1 MDSAW
6 GERCVSGDRVSL
18 NRPTVFRFQ
27 SEDVAVCD
35 QSVGSRSSRHA
46 TTRARPMNPEGPRC
60 RSHKL
65 LEANADAK
73 SNRLLRLT
81 PDDGDHLTVGEIE
94 AVTQLEVMTFV
105 NHALPLTLTSKQC
118 VESC

>member
-46 TTRARPMNPEGPRC
+46 TTRARPMNPGGPQVPFPQIVEGLRRC
-60 RSHKL
+60 
-65 LEANADAK
+65 
-73 SNRLLRLT
+73 
-81 PDDGDHLTVGEIE
+81 
-94 AVTQLEVMTFV
+94 
-105 NHALPLTLTSKQC
+105 
-118 VESC
+118 